1 MNPPTGMALG
11 IILRASLSSQL
22 CSSNRKGSLPYYFY
36 YRSSEREAPVRIG
49 IRGRIVAIEVHRAG
63 IVAIVRIAETISTA
77 KTAREGST
85 CLKSTAKVHIIS
97 VFQQVKERIL

>member
-1 MNPPTGMALG
+1 MV
-11 IILRASLSSQL
+11 
-22 CSSNRKGSLPYYFY
+22 F
-36 YRSSEREAPVRIG
+36 RSIEGHAVVRIG

-85 CLKSTAKVHIIS
+85 CLKSTAKVHFFYYITTCQRANLIFFYLFKNRS
-97 VFQQVKERIL
+97 AP

>member
-1 MNPPTGMALG
+1 M
-11 IILRASLSSQL
+11 
-22 CSSNRKGSLPYYFY
+22 K
-36 YRSSEREAPVRIG
+36 RSIEGHAVVRIG

-85 CLKSTAKVHIIS
+85 CLKSDAKIHFFYCNPTSQRANFIIFKFLKNRS
-97 VFQQVKERIL
+97 AP

>member
-1 MNPPTGMALG
+1 M
-11 IILRASLSSQL
+11 
-22 CSSNRKGSLPYYFY
+22 K
-36 YRSSEREAPVRIG
+36 RSIEGHAVVRIG

-85 CLKSTAKVHIIS
+85 CFEKHCKDTLFLLYSNKSKSEFYI
-97 VFQQVKERIL
+97 F